1 MRVLSA
7 FGVLILLSRASVGVV
22 IKKLSTMVDH
32 IGHDWMV

>member
-7 FGVLILLSRASVGVV
+7 FVILILLSRTSVGVV
-22 IKKLSTMVDH
+22 IKKLSAMVDH